1 MTDNLNKIILKPRF
15 KLELESQKEKV
26 LHIFSKNLN
35 SDTCDYSYKIS
46 GNHIFIDV
54 SKQEEHFWSPQL
66 HLEVVASDKG
76 SLLRGLFAPK
86 PNIWTFFMFLH
97 VIVAVCFMVF
107 FVIAY
112 SKWSIDVD
120 YGFALGMCLTMVIL
134 WFVLYFSGQI
144 GKVKAKDQ
152 MNELRVFITN
162 ALKELK
168 TDDKD

>member
-15 KLELESQKEKV
+15 KLALESKKESV
-26 LHIFSKNLN
+26 LQMFSKNLN
-35 SDTCDYSYKIS
+35 LDTCDYSYKIS

-54 SKQEEHFWSPQL
+54 SEKQDHFWSPQL
-66 HLEVVASDKG
+66 HLEVVENEKG

-97 VIVAVCFMVF
+97 VIVAVSFMVF

-112 SKWSIDVD
+112 SKWSIDVN
-120 YGFALGMCLTMVIL
+120 YSFALGMCLAMVIL
-134 WFVLYFSGQI
+134 WFILYFSGQI

-162 ALKELK
+162 TLKELEAV
-168 TDDKD
+168 D